1 MTRSEN
7 RGTDARHLPTIQ
19 SQHDVLPTA
28 GTGEA
33 CPGWI
38 EDCFFGC
45 VTPGGSNTFRH
56 SSIPLAVQVCSNLDA
71 RACSVARSTV
81 TEPVPLRTMPL
92 PEPFTPTSVLP
103 ALAFV
108 TSVAMRSEFPPDAST
123 QLM

>member
-19 SQHDVLPTA
+19 SQHEVLPAACTGMAWA
-28 GTGEA
+28 G
-33 CPGWI
+33 WS

-45 VTPGGSNTFRH
+45 VTPGGSSTFRH
-56 SSIPLAVQVCSNLDA
+56 SSIPCDVHVCSNLDA

-81 TEPVPLRTMPL
+81 TEPLPLRTKPL
-92 PEPFTPTSVLP
+92 PEPFTPTPVLP

-108 TSVAMRSEFPPDAST
+108 TSVATRSEFPPDAST